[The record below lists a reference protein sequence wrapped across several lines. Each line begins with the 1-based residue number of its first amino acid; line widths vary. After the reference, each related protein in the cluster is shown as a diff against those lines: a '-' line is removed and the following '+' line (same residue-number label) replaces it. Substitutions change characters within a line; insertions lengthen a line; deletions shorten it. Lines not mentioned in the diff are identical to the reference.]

1 MLIGTSNG
9 GLLEMAVHIRKA
21 LPGDLPQAYDIYT
34 FYVRETVLTF
44 LTLTPPFEVFQQR
57 FDASL
62 IVGLPWLAAV
72 DDESQKVIGYAYASA
87 FRSSIG
93 YGHTVEIT
101 IFCHPQQTGKGI
113 GSKLLGELLKA
124 LCECTHA
131 AAEAGHEKAPV
142 DFKVKKAIAVMS
154 VDETGPGGGLA
165 LRDWY
170 LRHGFEQVGRLRGVG
185 NKHGRE

>member
-1 MLIGTSNG
+1 
-9 GLLEMAVHIRKA
+9 MAVHIRRA
-21 LPGDLPQAYDIYT
+21 LLADLSQAYDIYL

-44 LTLTPPFEVFQQR
+44 LTLPPPLEVFKQR
-57 FDASL
+57 FDAS
-62 IVGLPWLAAV
+62 VTRGLPWLVAV
-72 DDESQKVIGYAYASA
+72 DDESQKVVGYAYASA

-93 YGHTVEIT
+93 YGRTVEIT

-142 DFKVKKAIAVMS
+142 DFKVMKAIAVMS
-154 VDETGPGGGLA
+154 VDDTGPGGGLA
-165 LRDWY
+165 LRNWY
-170 LRHGFEQVGRLRGVG
+170 IRHGFEEVGRLRGVG
-185 NKHGRE
+185 YKHGRE